1 MDIPRPEKLLVAMFQ
16 LSRGSNSPL
25 EYEDIVVKSW
35 QLFPEEFGLRKYVHQ
50 FPDSS
55 DQHKPLY
62 GPLKDKGYVLSG
74 NKKFRLTEKGVAYAA
89 ELERAWKGLTPLP
102 EGMGVTKKGDRL
114 SRDKEAQLKRICG
127 TDAFRLYAQGQ
138 RERILDTDFYTY
150 LGVTVRTE
158 KHEFQGQLKTVSDA
172 VCDGQRITDDS
183 RFKVAAEL
191 HHFLV
196 ERFKQIIDRNR
207 VAK

>member
-1 MDIPRPEKLLVAMFQ
+1 MEIPRPEKMIIAMYQ
-16 LSRGSNSPL
+16 LSGGSNLPL

-50 FPDSS
+50 YPDSS

-74 NKKFRLTEKGVAYAA
+74 NKKFRLTEKGIGYAT
-89 ELERAWKGLTPLP
+89 ELERAWKGLLPLSKA
-102 EGMGVTKKGDRL
+102 MGAKDKADRL
-114 SRDKEAQLKRICG
+114 SRDKEAQLKRICS
-127 TDAFRLYAQGQ
+127 TDAFKLFAEGQ
-138 RERILDTDFYTY
+138 KERILDTDFYTY

-158 KHEFQGQLKTVSDA
+158 RHEFQGQLKTVSDA
-172 VCDGQRITDDS
+172 VLDGQRISNDPRSKLT
-183 RFKVAAEL
+183 AEL
-191 HHFLV
+191 HSFLA

>member
-1 MDIPRPEKLLVAMFQ
+1 MDIPRPEKILVAMLQ
-16 LSRGSNSPL
+16 LSDRSPIPL

-35 QLFPEEFGLRKYVHQ
+35 ELFPDEFGLRKYVHKY
-50 FPDSS
+50 PDSS

-74 NKKFRLTEKGVAYAA
+74 NKKFRLTEKGIAYAVA
-89 ELERAWKGLTPLP
+89 LEKAWKGLVPLAKA
-102 EGMGVTKKGDRL
+102 MGAADKPDRL

-127 TDAFRLYAQGQ
+127 TDAFKLFVEGK
-138 RERILDTDFYTY
+138 REAILDTDFYTF

-158 KHEFQGQLKTVSDA
+158 RHEFQGQLKTVADA
-172 VCDGQRITDDS
+172 VADAARILSDP
-183 RFKVAAEL
+183 RFAAVAEL
-191 HHFLV
+191 HSFLV
-196 ERFKQIIDRNR
+196 NRFKGIIERNR

>member
-1 MDIPRPEKLLVAMFQ
+1 MLQ
-16 LSRGSNSPL
+16 LSDRSPKPL

-35 QLFPEEFGLRKYVHQ
+35 ELFPEEFGLRKYVHKY
-50 FPDSS
+50 PDSS

-74 NKKFRLTEKGVAYAA
+74 NKKFRLTEKGIAYAG
-89 ELERAWKGLTPLP
+89 ELEKAWKGLVPLAKAMCAADKP
-102 EGMGVTKKGDRL
+102 DRL

-127 TDAFRLYAQGQ
+127 TDAFKLFVEGK
-138 RERILDTDFYTY
+138 REAILDTDFYTF

-158 KHEFQGQLKTVSDA
+158 RHEFQGQLKTVADA
-172 VCDGQRITDDS
+172 VADAARILSDP
-183 RFKVAAEL
+183 RFVAVAEL
-191 HHFLV
+191 HSFLV
-196 ERFKQIIDRNR
+196 NRFKGIIERNR